1 MNDLFAT
8 DLHDHDDEVPSLT
21 TTPQLVDRLVAGL
34 NAQQREAVLCDAQLL
49 RILAGAGSGKTR
61 VLTRRIARRVAE
73 EEVDARRVLA
83 VTFTRKA
90 ASELRHR
97 IGQLGLRGGVNAG
110 TFHSIALSQLRQ
122 RWEERGITPPGLLD
136 RKVGLVASLLPRSG
150 SRSSTLA
157 LDVTSEIEWAKAR
170 MIPASG
176 YAEHAASAGRRTPI
190 EPAQIG
196 EIYARYEKEK
206 LARRMVDFDDILRLA
221 TRDLEAD
228 AEYAA
233 ARRWR
238 FRHLFVDEFQDVN
251 PLQFRLLKAWV
262 GPEPDLCVVGD
273 PNQAIYA
280 WNGADSRYLDH
291 FDEHFGTAVTVEL
304 TNNYRST
311 PQILG
316 LANIALTLTPA
327 RRFELVAN
335 KADGPIPTLRAFDSE
350 TAEAAGI
357 ARMARDRHAPGARWA
372 DQAVLVRT
380 NAQLAAFEEAFSKAG
395 IPFRSRGK
403 GRFLDQPEVKDAL
416 NQLKRTPGPFPVVIR
431 DLEASL
437 STSAAGE
444 AQLSDD
450 RRANI
455 AELVRLAREYLDLE
469 PSGDAPGFFAFLRS
483 SLRSDDGT
491 GGGDAVELATFH
503 AAKGLEWPTVYL
515 AGLEKG
521 LVPIHYADTPDAV
534 AEETRLFYVALT
546 RAETNLA
553 MSWCEKRSFGSRSQ
567 SREQSPFLETV
578 NIALEMLRERTRP
591 ADLAASVEAVAAQ
604 RALLRTTDGGPRP
617 TRSRRG
623 AALDDLTAEQRAA
636 FDALKQWRRDQARL
650 VNAPAFTI
658 LNDKTLLELVTSTP
672 STRQQLLK
680 VNGVGPVKVERYGDD
695 LLNILAEHFA

>member
-8 DLHDHDDEVPSLT
+8 DLHGHDDESVASKAQT
-21 TTPQLVDRLVAGL
+21 VDRLVAGL

-136 RKVGLVASLLPRSG
+136 RKIGLVASLLPRRTD
-150 SRSSTLA
+150 RSSTLA

-170 MIPASG
+170 MIPANE
-176 YAEHAASAGRRTPI
+176 YAAHAAAAGRRTPI
-190 EPAQIG
+190 EPSQIG

-228 AEYAA
+228 PEYAA

-291 FDEHFGTAVTVEL
+291 FDEHFGNAVTVEL

-327 RRFELVAN
+327 RRFELIAN
-335 KADGPIPTLRAFDSE
+335 KADGPLPTLRSFESE

-357 ARMARDRHAPGARWA
+357 ARMARDRHAPGARWS

-380 NAQLAAFEEAFSKAG
+380 NAQLAAFEEAFSKTG

-403 GRFLDQPEVKDAL
+403 GRFLDQPEVKDTL
-416 NQLKRTPGPFPVVIR
+416 EQLKRTRGPLPVVIR
-431 DLEASL
+431 DLEESL
-437 STSAAGE
+437 SAPPTDGVH
-444 AQLSDD
+444 LSDD

-521 LVPIHYADTPDAV
+521 LVPIHYADTPEAV

-546 RAETNLA
+546 RAETNLT

-567 SREQSPFLETV
+567 SREQSPFLETIV
-578 NIALEMLRERTRP
+578 IALEMLRERTRP

-604 RALLRTTDGGPRP
+604 RARLRANDGGVRP

-623 AALDDLTAEQRAA
+623 AALDDLSADQRAA
-636 FDALKQWRRDQARL
+636 FDALKGWRRDQARL
-650 VNAPAFTI
+650 VSAPAFTI
-658 LNDKTLLELVTSTP
+658 FNDKTLIELVTAAP
-672 STRQQLLK
+672 SNRKQLLQ
-680 VNGVGPVKVERYGDD
+680 VNGVGPVKVERYGDE
-695 LLNILAEHFA
+695 LLSILAEHLG